1 MKTKRT
7 HIRIAAVVL
16 AMMLVLPL
24 SVSTVAPAY
33 ASEVENQTEEAVVTD
48 DVKAEATEEK
58 EIAVNGSADPGKHR
72 AGCRCSPAGQS
83 RG

>member
-33 ASEVENQTEEAVVTD
+33 ASEVENQTVEAVVTD
-48 DVKAEATEEK
+48 DLKA
-58 EIAVNGSADPGKHR
+58 
-72 AGCRCSPAGQS
+72 
-83 RG
+83 